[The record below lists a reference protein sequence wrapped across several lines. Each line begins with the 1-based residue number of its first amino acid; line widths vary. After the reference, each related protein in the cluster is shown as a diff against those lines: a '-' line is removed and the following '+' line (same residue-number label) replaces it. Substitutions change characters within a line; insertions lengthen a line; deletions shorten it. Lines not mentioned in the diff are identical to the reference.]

1 MAAETIN
8 QAYIFIVF
16 ILSGIC
22 IGLLFDFFRIL
33 RRSFPTN
40 DLFTYLEDMIFW
52 ILTGI
57 LLLYFL
63 FIFNNGNLRM
73 YLFLAIAIGIL
84 GYMTL
89 LSKRVVK
96 ISVAIIHWIECILV
110 KIGKIVFYPFQ
121 KLYQIAKKIIFKPI
135 FFVFFHVRNF
145 TSKKMHLCLKIGK
158 NYCFSRKK
166 KEKKHKCSII

>member
-40 DLFTYLEDMIFW
+40 DFFTYLEDMIFW
-52 ILTGI
+52 ILSGI

-73 YLFLAIAIGIL
+73 YLFLAITIGIF

-96 ISVAIIHWIECILV
+96 VSVAIIRWIECILV
-110 KIGKIVFYPFQ
+110 KIGKIIFYPFQ
-121 KLYQIAKKIIFKPI
+121 KLYQITKKFILKPI
-135 FFVFFHVRNF
+135 FFAFFHVRNF
-145 TSKKMHLCLKIGK
+145 ASKKMHLCLKIGK
-158 NYCFSRKK
+158 KLLFFKK
-166 KEKKHKCSII
+166 KEGKEA